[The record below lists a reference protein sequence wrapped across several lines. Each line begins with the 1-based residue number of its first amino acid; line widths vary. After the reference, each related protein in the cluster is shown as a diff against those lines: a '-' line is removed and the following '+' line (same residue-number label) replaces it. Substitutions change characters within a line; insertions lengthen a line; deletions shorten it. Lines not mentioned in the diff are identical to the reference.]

1 MSVPVYDQLRAL
13 ILSDE
18 FGPDTMLVETALAGR
33 LGVSRTPIREALR
46 RLEQDGLVE
55 RTSRG
60 TRVVERS
67 PEQILEIY
75 ELRILLE
82 GQAARTAAERATS
95 LDINRLRAIHEQM
108 LSAGPDDDDDRV
120 RLNRLFHEAL
130 WAASHN
136 GTLVEVIERL
146 IAHLHPQTTLRY
158 PGRWDSI
165 LKEHGELLQAITEH
179 RADDAAAIAT
189 EHMTQAREIR
199 LQLDAGAVATGS
211 ANAGQSDGDQ
221 SGQFLRQGR
230 RRRDQDVES
239 RTWDLQDGA
248 GTGTHDGLP
257 GRGVPFGQSA
267 ADEGV
272 TLAVRQGEEV
282 AGRRPRDAHPPD
294 LRDERPDDAEYPLP
308 GAHVVGQA

>member
-18 FGPDTMLVETALAGR
+18 FGPDTMLVETALATR

-82 GQAARTAAERATS
+82 GQAARTAAERASS

-108 LSAGPDDDDDRV
+108 LAAGPDDDDDRV

-146 IAHLHPQTTLRY
+146 IAHLHPQTTLRF

-165 LKEHGELLQAITEH
+165 LEEHGELLQAITEH

-189 EHMTQAREIR
+189 DHMIRAREIR
-199 LQLDAGAVATGS
+199 LQLYAGAL
-211 ANAGQSDGDQ
+211 GDRL
-221 SGQFLRQGR
+221 SER
-230 RRRDQDVES
+230 
-239 RTWDLQDGA
+239 GA
-248 GTGTHDGLP
+248 
-257 GRGVPFGQSA
+257 
-267 ADEGV
+267 
-272 TLAVRQGEEV
+272 
-282 AGRRPRDAHPPD
+282 
-294 LRDERPDDAEYPLP
+294 
-308 GAHVVGQA
+308 

>member
-1 MSVPVYDQLRAL
+1 MRRQKRGYGDADAAFNLSALLGAQPPRRDVLMSVPVYDQLRAL
-13 ILSDE
+13 ILSE
-18 FGPDTMLVETALAGR
+18 EIGPDTMLVETSLATR

-82 GQAARTAAERATS
+82 GQAARAAAERATS

-108 LSAGPDDDDDRV
+108 EAAGPDDDQHRV

-136 GTLVEVIERL
+136 GTLVEVIDRL
-146 IAHLHPQTTLRY
+146 IAHLHPQTTLRF

-165 LKEHGELLQAITEH
+165 LREHGELLAAITEH

-199 LQLDAGAVATGS
+199 LQLYAGAL
-211 ANAGQSDGDQ
+211 GDPH
-221 SGQFLRQGR
+221 LER
-230 RRRDQDVES
+230 
-239 RTWDLQDGA
+239 GA
-248 GTGTHDGLP
+248 
-257 GRGVPFGQSA
+257 
-267 ADEGV
+267 
-272 TLAVRQGEEV
+272 
-282 AGRRPRDAHPPD
+282 
-294 LRDERPDDAEYPLP
+294 
-308 GAHVVGQA
+308 

>member
-1 MSVPVYDQLRAL
+1 VGVFRSPHGVVNLLD
-13 ILSDE
+13 
-18 FGPDTMLVETALAGR
+18 GLVEFVVGEIFGGGGRCDGDSYCGGHGPQFAHRWQQRCAGCGGVGELGDSVSGRCDHPVGDAAAGVETSLATR

-82 GQAARTAAERATS
+82 GQAARAAAERATS

-108 LSAGPDDDDDRV
+108 EAAGPDDDQHRV

-136 GTLVEVIERL
+136 GTLVEVIDRL
-146 IAHLHPQTTLRY
+146 IAHLHPQTTLRF

-165 LKEHGELLQAITEH
+165 LREHGELLAAITEH

-199 LQLDAGAVATGS
+199 LQLYAGAL
-211 ANAGQSDGDQ
+211 GD
-221 SGQFLRQGR
+221 SNLER
-230 RRRDQDVES
+230 
-239 RTWDLQDGA
+239 GA
-248 GTGTHDGLP
+248 
-257 GRGVPFGQSA
+257 
-267 ADEGV
+267 
-272 TLAVRQGEEV
+272 
-282 AGRRPRDAHPPD
+282 
-294 LRDERPDDAEYPLP
+294 
-308 GAHVVGQA
+308 

>member
-1 MSVPVYDQLRAL
+1 MAVPVYDQLRAL

-18 FGPDTMLVETALAGR
+18 MGPDTLLVETALATR

-95 LDINRLRAIHEQM
+95 LDINRMRAIHEQM
-108 LSAGPDDDDDRV
+108 ASTGPNEEDERV

-136 GTLVEVIERL
+136 GTLVDVIDRL
-146 IAHLHPQTTLRY
+146 IAHLHPQTTLRF

-165 LKEHGELLQAITEH
+165 LAEHGELLKAITEH
-179 RADDAAAIAT
+179 RADDAATIAAD
-189 EHMTQAREIR
+189 HMTTAREIR
-199 LQLDAGAVATGS
+199 LQLYAGALGHR
-211 ANAGQSDGDQ
+211 
-221 SGQFLRQGR
+221 L
-230 RRRDQDVES
+230 VE
-239 RTWDLQDGA
+239 RGA
-248 GTGTHDGLP
+248 
-257 GRGVPFGQSA
+257 
-267 ADEGV
+267 
-272 TLAVRQGEEV
+272 
-282 AGRRPRDAHPPD
+282 
-294 LRDERPDDAEYPLP
+294 
-308 GAHVVGQA
+308 

>member
-13 ILSDE
+13 ILSE
-18 FGPDTMLVETALAGR
+18 EIGPDTMLVETSLATR

-82 GQAARTAAERATS
+82 GQAARAAAERATS

-108 LSAGPDDDDDRV
+108 EAAGPDDDQHRV

-136 GTLVEVIERL
+136 GTLVEVIDRL
-146 IAHLHPQTTLRY
+146 IAHLHPGPGAGELGPTDGWQAYMQWLAHGVRSLVVEHPKVFPLIATRHPAAPWLRPPLRSLEVVEEFLTTLMERGFSDERAVMAY
-158 PGRWDSI
+158 RSFTSFLLGHLLLEASTLGARTAPAEEPLDEGDSDVPHADQAME
-165 LKEHGELLQAITEH
+165 LKDFPHLQRLEPMLSEDHARAEFERALEDLLDRIDRTITE
-179 RADDAAAIAT
+179 
-189 EHMTQAREIR
+189 E
-199 LQLDAGAVATGS
+199 
-211 ANAGQSDGDQ
+211 
-221 SGQFLRQGR
+221 
-230 RRRDQDVES
+230 
-239 RTWDLQDGA
+239 
-248 GTGTHDGLP
+248 
-257 GRGVPFGQSA
+257 
-267 ADEGV
+267 
-272 TLAVRQGEEV
+272 
-282 AGRRPRDAHPPD
+282 
-294 LRDERPDDAEYPLP
+294 
-308 GAHVVGQA
+308 

>member
-13 ILSDE
+13 ILSE
-18 FGPDTMLVETALAGR
+18 EIGPDTMLVETSLATR

-82 GQAARTAAERATS
+82 GQAARAAAERATS

-108 LSAGPDDDDDRV
+108 EAAGPDDDQHRV

-136 GTLVEVIERL
+136 GTLVEVIDRL
-146 IAHLHPQTTLRY
+146 IAHLHPQTTL
-158 PGRWDSI
+158 S
-165 LKEHGELLQAITEH
+165 
-179 RADDAAAIAT
+179 
-189 EHMTQAREIR
+189 
-199 LQLDAGAVATGS
+199 
-211 ANAGQSDGDQ
+211 
-221 SGQFLRQGR
+221 FL
-230 RRRDQDVES
+230 V
-239 RTWDLQDGA
+239 
-248 GTGTHDGLP
+248 
-257 GRGVPFGQSA
+257 
-267 ADEGV
+267 
-272 TLAVRQGEEV
+272 
-282 AGRRPRDAHPPD
+282 
-294 LRDERPDDAEYPLP
+294 
-308 GAHVVGQA
+308 